1 MRVDRFATYSAM
13 LGTGASFLYNRKF
26 LPGLLL
32 GFTAGTIAGGIQNSR
47 EQK

>member
-13 LGTGASFLYNRKF
+13 LGVGASFSYNRKF

>member
-13 LGTGASFLYNRKF
+13 LGTGASFLYNRKI
-26 LPGLLL
+26 LPGLLI
-32 GFTAGTIAGGIQNSR
+32 GFTTGTIVGAIQNSR